1 MTTDQATWLPADSRH
16 SLSSATDPGLDTDRD
31 LIRAWLQ
38 EYLRKRNTLR
48 AYTREAR
55 RFWLWWST
63 IRHGRTLRS
72 FDRADLNAFQAVLA
86 SPPSQWIAQPDSSA
100 WRPFKGPLKPEAR
113 RQALLILQSMFEYLV
128 LANHLPA
135 NPVRLVRDKGP
146 QPRRAMR
153 HVPSEASLTA
163 VGRWLTHRAALTD
176 AAGTAARDAFIWQWI
191 YWTGAR
197 RHELAQA
204 PLGSVVQVSNAGCS
218 RWWWNVV
225 GKGDVEAAI
234 PLTREAV
241 EVLARF
247 VDCDVAS
254 IAETIRSDPKRPL
267 VPASR
272 GALRGVEVTQIYES
286 VRRVAAAVSAH
297 ADDVGLDVDQ
307 ALAIG
312 LTRPHALRA
321 FRATH
326 LFNAGVDARHVR
338 RFMRHVDINTTLIYD
353 HTDGERFHDAIP

>member
-1 MTTDQATWLPADSRH
+1 MTPDATGLLIDPPRD
-16 SLSSATDPGLDTDRD
+16 LSSVADPDHDADRNM
-31 LIRAWLQ
+31 IQAWLA

-48 AYTREAR
+48 AYAREAR

-63 IRHGRTLRS
+63 VRRGRTLQAFGRG
-72 FDRADLNAFQAVLA
+72 DLSDFEAVLA
-86 SPPSQWIAQPDSSA
+86 SPPAAWVATPGSRA
-100 WRPFKGPLKPEAR
+100 WRPFKGPLSPSAR
-113 RQALLILQSMFEYLV
+113 RQALIILQSLFEYLV
-128 LANHLPA
+128 QAGHLTA

-146 QPRRAMR
+146 QPRRAVR
-153 HVPSEASLTA
+153 QVPSEAALAA
-163 VGRWLTHRAALTD
+163 VGRWLTQRAALTD
-176 AAGTAARDAFIWQWI
+176 TAGTAARDAFIWQWI

-197 RHELAQA
+197 RHELANA
-204 PLGSVVQVSNAGCS
+204 SLGSIVQVGNAGRS

-225 GKGDVEAAI
+225 GKGDIEAAI

-254 IAETIRSDPKRPL
+254 IAETIRSDPQRPL

-321 FRATH
+321 FHATH
-326 LFNAGVDARHVR
+326 LFNAGIDARHVR